1 MFHILGG
8 SNRIHEINLNDS
20 MTQLSNNRDGAVL
33 VSCHDHGKT
42 DLFFFLFKSHEFHG
56 DVVFYNR
63 LRIETSIRDEWT
75 LAHKKWQ
82 KTANNGH
89 IIWNKRLFFNFFS

>member
-1 MFHILGG
+1 MFPILGG

-20 MTQLSNNRDGAVL
+20 LTQLSSNRDRVVL

-42 DLFFFLFKSHEFHG
+42 DLFFFFKSHEFHG

-63 LRIETSIRDEWT
+63 LRIETSIRDERSFGPQKT
-75 LAHKKWQ
+75 WQ
-82 KTANNGH
+82 KMA
-89 IIWNKRLFFNFFS
+89 I